1 MATVADVL
9 KEKGNK
15 VYVVAPTDTILDALK
30 LMADAQIGAVLVME
44 KENVVGIFSERDFA
58 RRGTLKGNSVS
69 TPVKDV
75 MTSGVYYVDPNRS
88 IEACLAQMTDKHI
101 RHLPVLKDGKLMG
114 VISIGDVVKAL
125 ITDQKELIQGLE
137 NFILGRQLQQ

>member
-1 MATVADVL
+1 
-9 KEKGNK
+9 
-15 VYVVAPTDTILDALK
+15 
-30 LMADAQIGAVLVME
+30 
-44 KENVVGIFSERDFA
+44 
-58 RRGTLKGNSVS
+58 
-69 TPVKDV
+69 

>member
-15 VYVVAPTDTILDALK
+15 VYVISPTDTILDAIT
-30 LMADAQIGAVLVME
+30 LMADAQIGAVLVTE
-44 KENVVGIFSERDFA
+44 KEEVVGIFSERDYA
-58 RRGTLKGNSVS
+58 RRGTLKGKSVT
-69 TPVKDV
+69 TPVNEV

-101 RHLPVLKDGKLMG
+101 RHLPVLKDGKLVG

>member
-9 KEKGNK
+9 KEKGHK

-58 RRGTLKGNSVS
+58 RRGTLKGNSVT

>member
-15 VYVVAPTDTILDALK
+15 VFVVSPGDTILDALK
-30 LMADAQIGAVLVME
+30 LMAEAQIGAVLVME

-58 RRGTLKGNSVS
+58 RRGTLKGNPDT
-69 TPVKDV
+69 TPISEV
-75 MTSGVYYVDPNRS
+75 MTLGVYYVDPSRS

-101 RHLPVLKDGKLMG
+101 RHLPVLKDGKLVG
-114 VISIGDVVKAL
+114 VVSIGDVVKAL
-125 ITDQKELIQGLE
+125 IMDQKELIQGLE

>member
-58 RRGTLKGNSVS
+58 RRGTLKGNSVT